1 LEGYAYLHNVAEH
14 LRRQITVGHLGDVI
28 GDIRLGLWRIDKS
41 VDTVPAEALQI
52 AEETLDRVHGSIL
65 RGADPEAI
73 RLLDELDAA
82 LTELEAREHGF
93 SA

>member
-1 LEGYAYLHNVAEH
+1 MEGYAYLHNVAAH
-14 LRRQITVGHLGDVI
+14 LRGQIAAGQLGDVI
-28 GDIRLGLWRIDKS
+28 GDIRLGVWRIDKS
-41 VDTVPAEALQI
+41 LDTVPAEALRI

-73 RLLDELDAA
+73 GFLDELDAA
-82 LTELEAREHGF
+82 LTELETSEHGF